1 MEDDKAKLK
10 NLRDLR
16 YNKILNLQN
25 IILGSI
31 GAALISVIFS
41 EKLPEGL
48 TKNDLIIVLILTA
61 FFFLVYF
68 SEKLEKIEEEI
79 EKL

>member
-1 MEDDKAKLK
+1 MEDDKTKLK

-31 GAALISVIFS
+31 GAALISVILS

-48 TKNDLIIVLILTA
+48 TKKDLIIVLILTA
-61 FFFLVYF
+61 FFSLVHF
-68 SEKLEKIEEEI
+68 SEKLGKIEEEI